1 MKDNL
6 SLIAAAA
13 GGFMLFVALSGVLRG
28 TPLVSWQSNSSF
40 YHSVIEPEQAYVIP
54 TQAEAL
60 WQTTNVFNT
69 NTFNTNTFNTDTFN
83 K

>member
-40 YHSVIEPEQAYVIP
+40 YRSSSDPEQAYAIP
-54 TQAEAL
+54 TQAETL
-60 WQTTNVFNT
+60 WQTTNVFNI
-69 NTFNTNTFNTDTFN
+69 NTFNTDTFTQ
-83 K
+83 